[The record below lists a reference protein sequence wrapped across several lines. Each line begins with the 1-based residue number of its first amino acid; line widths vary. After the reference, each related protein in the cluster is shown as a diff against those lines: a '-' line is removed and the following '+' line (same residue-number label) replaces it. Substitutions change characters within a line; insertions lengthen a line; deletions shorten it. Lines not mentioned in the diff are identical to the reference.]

1 MRPNA
6 EKPQDSL
13 SKSMPRGQKQFPTN
27 QVEIRQIDCQ
37 LVFQFQAAP
46 LWIGDSMRH
55 FSIIKYLVKQ
65 CVILMS
71 KICYICF
78 IMRFWE
84 YIVVAKILLL
94 LECKHRGLR
103 GHHGLGRENTWLFYH
118 PEEFAKRHD
127 VNLLWFLFPFHWL
140 INIFDNKGWDWLMRL
155 NLIMILDSSC
165 ISL

>member
-1 MRPNA
+1 
-6 EKPQDSL
+6 
-13 SKSMPRGQKQFPTN
+13 MPRGQKQFPTY

-37 LVFQFQAAP
+37 AVFQFQAAP

-55 FSIIKYLVKQ
+55 FSIITYLVKQ
-65 CVILMS
+65 CVIPMS

-103 GHHGLGRENTWLFYH
+103 EHHAMAL
-118 PEEFAKRHD
+118 EEKIHD
-127 VNLLWFLFPFHWL
+127 YFITQRNLLKDMMSICYGFCFPS
-140 INIFDNKGWDWLMRL
+140 IDWLTYLIIRVETRAH
-155 NLIMILDSSC
+155 NLCHDNRQLIVIAINRNRSASKNNC
-165 ISL
+165 N